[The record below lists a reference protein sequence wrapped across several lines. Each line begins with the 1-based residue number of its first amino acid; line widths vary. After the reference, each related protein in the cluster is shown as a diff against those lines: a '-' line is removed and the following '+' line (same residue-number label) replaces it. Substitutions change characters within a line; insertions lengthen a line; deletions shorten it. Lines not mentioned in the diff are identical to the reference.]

1 MLEPIKELL
10 DKIKMIFYSPKC
22 YLRHYFDELRILV
35 NIETDL
41 FLQKQT
47 GEESIRA
54 VDCQKRILRELDSFE
69 KTCQASL
76 SGDKLEEQMRR
87 QMKLEIEMVQS
98 KLRNVD
104 IKDEEEI
111 MGLRYVTRRILY
123 DLQTHLF
130 HGKSVHF
137 LQKDKLLEIM
147 ADYDFGVDHSLQT
160 YAEMQIVG
168 ILLIIEDSFIDK
180 SYLELTQ

>member
-1 MLEPIKELL
+1 MLEAIKERL

-22 YLRHYFDELRILV
+22 YLRNYFDELRILV
-35 NIETDL
+35 NIETNL

-76 SGDKLEEQMRR
+76 SGDKLEEQVRR
-87 QMKLEIEMVQS
+87 QMKLEIEMVHF

-104 IKDEEEI
+104 VKDKEKTLE
-111 MGLRYVTRRILY
+111 LRYLTRRILY

-130 HGKSVHF
+130 HGKSVHY

-147 ADYDFGVDHSLQT
+147 ADYDFGVDPNLQT

-168 ILLIIEDSFIDK
+168 VLIIIEDSFIDK
-180 SYLELTQ
+180 SYLELSQ